1 MYLTEIHRN
10 EDKNN
15 SAQYEAKIALDFN
28 LMFPVSL
35 SEYEDHF
42 SRILSEL
49 NPPLTLHQI
58 FSFLEGWY
66 GILT

>member
-15 SAQYEAKIALDFN
+15 SAQYEAKIVFDLN

-35 SEYEDHF
+35 SESNHIVIECF
-42 SRILSEL
+42 LSSY
-49 NPPLTLHQI
+49 N
-58 FSFLEGWY
+58 Y
-66 GILT
+66 